1 MLRGRT
7 RGAPRAAETCLP
19 GVVPRVGRVE
29 GDSEEEE
36 ATAVVVMVVE
46 EAMVVEAMVAEAT
59 VVGVVAVKA

>member
-1 MLRGRT
+1 MLRGRA

-29 GDSEEEE
+29 GDSEEE

-46 EAMVVEAMVAEAT
+46 ALVAEVEVMVVEAT